1 MPTKSAPANDTNVTA
16 KPERLLS
23 LDAFRGATL
32 LAMVAVNN
40 PGTWDA
46 MYAPLQHA
54 EWHGW
59 TPTDL
64 IFPWFVFIMGTAVA
78 ISMKKYREGAKP
90 PAAVYGRIIKR
101 TVVLFALGLLLAAS
115 GAIYYAL
122 AGDFSHF
129 NISNLRIPG
138 VLQRLALAYLAVSLL
153 ALHVGWRGQLAT
165 AVLILA
171 GYATLLY
178 YHPNKG
184 DPVGNLSPTGN
195 MVRVVDLAT
204 IGAAHMWTGATD
216 EPTDPEGLL
225 STLPAIVTA
234 LLGYWVGLAID
245 RWPRSMATV
254 LKLALIGGVLYF
266 AGEYW
271 HTLGMPVNKKLWTS
285 SFVLVTGG
293 LAMAALAGCYAL
305 FDLFGARKLAAP
317 FAIVGLNP
325 ITVFVGSG
333 LLARLLTVIKVGS
346 GEGAITLQKWL
357 YQTLFTSWLSEP
369 KMASLGFSLA
379 TVAFWWLVAWLMWRR
394 GWVLRV

>member
-1 MPTKSAPANDTNVTA
+1 MPANDNTVA
-16 KPERLLS
+16 PKPERLLS

-40 PGTWDA
+40 PGTWGA
-46 MYAPLQHA
+46 MYAPLAHA

-78 ISMKKYREGAKP
+78 IAMKKYSGGDAKP
-90 PAAVYGRIIKR
+90 QAAVYGRIAKR

-115 GAIYYAL
+115 GGIYYAL
-122 AGDFSHF
+122 AGDFSHL
-129 NISNLRIPG
+129 SLANLRIPG

-153 ALHVGWRGQLAT
+153 ALHFGWRGQLAV

-178 YHPNKG
+178 YHPNH
-184 DPVGNLSPTGN
+184 DDHVGNLSPTGN

-204 IGAAHMWTGATD
+204 IGPNHMYTRATD
-216 EPTDPEGLL
+216 EPTDPEGFL
-225 STLPAIVTA
+225 STFPAIVTA
-234 LLGYWVGLAID
+234 LLGYWTGLAID

-254 LKLALIGGVLYF
+254 AKLALIGGVLYVI
-266 AGEYW
+266 GEYW

-293 LAMAALAGCYAL
+293 LAMAAFAGCYAL
-305 FDLFGARKLAAP
+305 FDLFGARKLAMP
-317 FAIVGLNP
+317 LAIVGLNP

-346 GEGAITLQKWL
+346 GDGAITLQAWL
-357 YQTLFTSWLSEP
+357 YQHLFTSWLAEP